1 MNRCHV
7 FKELS
12 SYLDDQ
18 LNQDQ
23 KIKVEE
29 HLKSCSL
36 CAQEL
41 SRLKRLSEKLKAWQI
56 ADLDSGFDSLV
67 QKEIVAQE
75 LERGAV
81 KMKKKNLAILIPSG
95 VLAGMLLV
103 VFMFNGYVKHGFQ
116 GKIRYSEDSMAVE
129 QGKKSTV
136 RSYEPY
142 YLESNFDN
150 IRGDSE
156 LEDYKTGVGVSN
168 NRYNAARRIDSLKQA
183 RVRDQQMDLAVG
195 REAYEGEYNFKPES
209 ELAPAGEGAVI
220 VIQPVLP
227 ATGQGE
233 KIIRTAEI
241 KLEVA
246 DGQLSY
252 KKASEICQ
260 NLGGYLGAS
269 RFYKDAEG
277 RESGTIT
284 MRIPKDKFLTAM
296 DQLSALGKVE
306 NVSNNSQDVSQE
318 YANLNSRLD
327 AVMVVYKKMLEALQ
341 KRQATIPDALRMESE
356 LTPILSRIEDLKN
369 KIEYLNNAVS
379 FTTITVTFHEPK
391 VSVKVLN
398 ETKLNIQKG
407 ILTAKI
413 NAVNFFANIVPNL
426 IGIVIAI
433 VVLLTLAF
441 LVKYF
446 VVRLFKRQ

>member
-12 SYLDDQ
+12 SYLDNQ
-18 LNQDQ
+18 LNQEQ
-23 KIKVEE
+23 KIKVEV

-56 ADLDSGFDSLV
+56 ADLGSGFDSSV
-67 QKEIVAQE
+67 QKEIVARE
-75 LERGAV
+75 LERGEV
-81 KMKKKNLAILIPSG
+81 KMKKKTLAILIPSG

-103 VFMFNGYVKHGFQ
+103 VFMFNGYVQRGYQ
-116 GKIRYSEDSMAVE
+116 GRIRESSEILNQE
-129 QGKKSTV
+129 RKQ
-136 RSYEPY
+136 YEPY
-142 YLESNFDN
+142 YLEKVMNPGDLLGVIARPDKDSYRSANEPLYYKTVGNSALSFMTRENFDSKAN
-150 IRGDSE
+150 VISSTTLAHSQTDGGIS
-156 LEDYKTGVGVSN
+156 
-168 NRYNAARRIDSLKQA
+168 
-183 RVRDQQMDLAVG
+183 QQ
-195 REAYEGEYNFKPES
+195 PT
-209 ELAPAGEGAVI
+209 AGEGSVI

-241 KLEVA
+241 RLEVE
-246 DGQLSY
+246 DGQVSY

-269 RFYKDAEG
+269 RFYKDADG

-306 NVSNNSQDVSQE
+306 NVANNSQDVSQE

-356 LTPILSRIEDLKN
+356 LTPILARIEELKN

-433 VVLLTLAF
+433 VVLLTVAF
-441 LVKYF
+441 LAKYF
-446 VVRLFKRQ
+446 IVRLFRRP